1 MADSDIYGAVSRASR
16 MLARKSRSQVR
27 VPPPPQTFWHQ
38 VTVQS
43 VNTGAKTAQVLKAN
57 SVVPFDAAY
66 APHYAPAA
74 SDTAWLVMIGTTP
87 LLMCK
92 CQ

>member
-43 VNTGAKTAQVLKAN
+43 VNVPNKTASVLKAN
-57 SVVPFDAAY
+57 SAVPFDTAY
-66 APHYAPAA
+66 APHYVPVAND
-74 SDTAWLVMIGTTP
+74 SAWLVMIGTTP
-87 LLMCK
+87 LLMAK